1 MVTPVTR
8 GAVAV
13 QIRRIAGQQRLEGE
27 REILFGARTRLEYRH
42 PGGRMGH
49 EDLEETITTTT
60 TEVRS
65 GRGDVGSQSATG
77 GELEEFGV
85 NGVILP

>member
-1 MVTPVTR
+1 
-8 GAVAV
+8 
-13 QIRRIAGQQRLEGE
+13 
-27 REILFGARTRLEYRH
+27 
-42 PGGRMGH
+42 MGH

-85 NGVILP
+85 HGVILP